1 MRRSVLWLTLL
12 AALVGLSAC
21 AAPLAGNRPAPGLV
35 ERPME
40 IPPAAPTMAPAMPQE
55 AVAQGDLGAVPET
68 TAPSVA
74 DPRKIVYRASMS
86 LAVKDVAAAAREVE
100 ALALRSGGYVAQS
113 QLSQYTGDQLRG
125 TVVIRVPAE
134 GFRSV
139 LDELRQLAVRVINE
153 SSNAEDVTAEY
164 TDLEARLRN
173 LEAVER
179 ELQAMLTE
187 VRQQPGAKAEDI
199 LAVYRELA
207 ATREEIERIKGRMQ
221 YLSNLAALST
231 ITVDLIPD
239 ESTRPVVEEK
249 WRPGVTVRNA
259 VRTLTQLLQGFADLF
274 INLVIVG
281 IPLLMMLALPVVLVI
296 WVLRRLLGRKK
307 TS

>member
-1 MRRSVLWLTLL
+1 MEL
-12 AALVGLSAC
+12 
-21 AAPLAGNRPAPGLV
+21 PA
-35 ERPME
+35 
-40 IPPAAPTMAPAMPQE
+40 AAPTLAPAMPAE
-55 AVAQGDLGAVPET
+55 AYAQGDAGVVPQT
-68 TAPSVA
+68 TAPDVT
-74 DPRKIVYRASMS
+74 DPRKIVYRANIS
-86 LAVKDVAAAAREVE
+86 LAVKDVAAAARDVE

-134 GFRSV
+134 GYRSA
-139 LDELRQLAVRVINE
+139 LEELRRLAVRVLYE
-153 SSNAEDVTAEY
+153 SSTAEDVTAEY

-207 ATREEIERIKGRMQ
+207 AKQEEIERVKGRMQ

-231 ITVDLIPD
+231 ITVDLVPD
-239 ESTRPVVEEK
+239 EATRPVVEEE
-249 WRPGVTVRNA
+249 WRPAVTVRNA
-259 VRTLTQLLQGFADLF
+259 VRTLTQMLQGFADLI

-281 IPLLMMLALPVVLVI
+281 LPLLLMMALPVVLVI
-296 WVLRRLLGRKK
+296 WVLRRLLTRKK